1 MAGYNRKP
9 GRLKVNTAGDLP
21 ELPPDPTLEPLHF
34 WWEEARI
41 VLNRQR
47 EEAEDAAE
55 PVVTDFESAVTWT
68 HTHGLGRYPII
79 QVLDDSGNLISLND
93 AAIQH
98 LSVNEVEVTHGLATA
113 GTIILY

>member
-1 MAGYNRKP
+1 MAGYNLKP

-21 ELPPDPTLEPLHF
+21 ELPATPEVEVLHF
-34 WWEEARI
+34 WWEETRI

-47 EEAEDAAE
+47 EEAEEDST
-55 PVVTDFESAVTWT
+55 PISTDFESAVTWT
-68 HTHGLGRYPII
+68 HTHGLGRYPMI
-79 QVLDDSGNLISLND
+79 QVLDDSGNLISLNN
-93 AAIQH
+93 AAIKH